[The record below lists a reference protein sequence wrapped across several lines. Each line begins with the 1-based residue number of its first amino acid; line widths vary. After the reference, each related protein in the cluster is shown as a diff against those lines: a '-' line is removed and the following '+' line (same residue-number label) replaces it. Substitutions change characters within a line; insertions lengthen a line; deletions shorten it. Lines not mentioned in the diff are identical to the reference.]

1 MRIALALLVSIFP
14 LTALAQ
20 QTQDV
25 IVPIAGA
32 PRLLIPVAGSTPG
45 GGGTF
50 FRSDIHLINLR
61 GAAQRVELHW
71 MPQGGVGG
79 TRVRVIDL
87 PALNGMYSEDFVAN
101 IMGED
106 GLGGIQIYGVTE
118 SGALDPAARLHVAS
132 RIWTPRPDG
141 AEGTYSQ
148 SFPAVALP
156 TGTSSNIKAIFGL
169 RHGMQHRLNVGISN
183 PSQQSQSF
191 RVTVRVTTQTGQ
203 ETVQSEI
210 DLGPMSIEQRTVT
223 LSAEGVVQVL
233 VERIA
238 GGGSEEWQT
247 WASSV
252 DNDSGDAWSNLGFPV
267 E

>member
-1 MRIALALLVSIFP
+1 MRIALALLVSTF
-14 LTALAQ
+14 TFAAAAQ
-20 QTQDV
+20 QTHDV
-25 IVPIAGA
+25 IVPMAGA
-32 PRLLIPVAGSTPG
+32 ARVLIPVAGSTPG

-50 FRSDIHLINLR
+50 LRSDVHLINLR
-61 GAAQRVELHW
+61 DVAQRVELHW

-79 TRVRVIDL
+79 TSVRTLDV
-87 PALNGMYSEDFVAN
+87 PALSGIYSEDFVAN
-101 IMGED
+101 IMNED
-106 GLGGIQIYGVTE
+106 GLGGIQVVGVTQ
-118 SGALDPAARLHVAS
+118 SGLFDPAARLHVAS

-141 AEGTYSQ
+141 ADGTYSQ
-148 SFPAVALP
+148 SFPSVVLP
-156 TGTSSNIKAIFGL
+156 LATESNIKAIFGL
-169 RHGMQHRLNVGISN
+169 RHGVQHRLNIGISN
-183 PSQQSQSF
+183 PSQASQTF
-191 RVTVRVTTQTGQ
+191 RVTVRVSTLTGQ

-210 DLGPMSIEQRTVT
+210 VLGAMSIEQRGVT

-238 GGGSEEWQT
+238 GGSSEDWQA